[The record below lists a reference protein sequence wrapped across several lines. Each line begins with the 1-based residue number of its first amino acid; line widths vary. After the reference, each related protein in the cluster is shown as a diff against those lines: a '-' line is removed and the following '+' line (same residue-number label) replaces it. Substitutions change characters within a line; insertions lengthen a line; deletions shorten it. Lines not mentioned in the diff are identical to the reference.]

1 MYSISCF
8 SMLSLDTPTVKAL
21 TAKQAQCTNFSKLV
35 PIGKEPLCKI
45 FYSQKPKH
53 STRFF
58 QSSVLIKNWSKFSLC
73 EDQ

>member
-1 MYSISCF
+1 
-8 SMLSLDTPTVKAL
+8 MLSLDTPTVKAL

-58 QSSVLIKNWSKFSLC
+58 QNSVLIKNLSKFSLC